1 MLNFILNTLID
12 MIDKTIAVVLGG
24 GVGSRLHPLTEHRSK
39 PAVPIVGKYRL
50 VDIPLSNC
58 INSNIRKIFVLTM
71 HNSASLNTHI
81 SESYRFD
88 AFSKGFVDILAAE
101 QTNENT
107 DWYLGTADAVRQN
120 MSKYDRIDHDTILVL
135 SGDQLYKMD
144 LEELIKYHNEQDAD
158 VTVATIPVVEK
169 DTTGFGIMKVNGE
182 GVINDFVEKPP
193 IDIVGKWKSELPNS
207 FVSQGKNYLA
217 SMGIYVFKR
226 STMKKLFEEK
236 KTKNDFGKDF
246 IPYTVNSDEYK
257 VCSFMYDG
265 YWADIGTI
273 SSFMEANLRLT
284 GFLPEFHLYDNQDKI
299 YTHSRMLAPSK
310 YFGTKITH
318 GLISGG
324 VICHAEEI
332 SRCIIGVRSR
342 IGPRTIIRDSIVM
355 GNNYYQSVD
364 DMDQLPDNKLLGIG
378 SDCMIQNAIFDKN
391 VRIGNNVTIIGGP
404 GLKDFENDQYCI
416 RDGIIIV
423 KRSAFIES
431 NSMIG
436 LV

>member
-1 MLNFILNTLID
+1 MT
-12 MIDKTIAVVLGG
+12 DKTIAVVLGG
-24 GVGSRLHPLTEHRSK
+24 GVGSRLHPLTETRSK

-58 INSNIRKIFVLTM
+58 INSNIRKVFVLTM

-81 SESYRFD
+81 SNSYRFD
-88 AFSKGFVDILAAE
+88 AFSKGFVDVLAAE
-101 QTNENT
+101 QTNENK

-120 MSKYDRIDHDTILVL
+120 VSKYERIDHDTILVL

-158 VTVATIPVVEK
+158 VTVATIPVVEQ
-169 DTTGFGIMKVNGE
+169 DATGFGIMKVDAN
-182 GVINDFVEKPP
+182 GVINNFVEKPS
-193 IDIVGKWKSELPNS
+193 IDEVGKWQSELPES
-207 FVSQGKNYLA
+207 YKVEKKNYLA
-217 SMGIYVFKR
+217 SMGIYVFKK
-226 STMKKLFEEK
+226 SVMQQLFEEK
-236 KTKNDFGKDF
+236 PTANDFGKDF
-246 IPYTVNSDEYK
+246 IPYAVNSNKYK
-257 VCSFMYDG
+257 VCSYLYDG

-284 GFLPEFHLYDNQDKI
+284 GFLPEFHLYDNEDKI
-299 YTHSRMLAPSK
+299 YTHSRMLAPTK

-324 VICHAEEI
+324 CICHAEEI

-364 DMDQLPDNKLLGIG
+364 DIDQLPDNKLLGIG

-391 VRIGNNVTIIGGP
+391 VRIGNNVTIIGDP
-404 GLKDFENDQYCI
+404 SLEDSENDLYCI
-416 RDGIIIV
+416 RDGIVIV
-423 KRSAFIES
+423 KRAVYIES
-431 NSMIG
+431 NSKIG